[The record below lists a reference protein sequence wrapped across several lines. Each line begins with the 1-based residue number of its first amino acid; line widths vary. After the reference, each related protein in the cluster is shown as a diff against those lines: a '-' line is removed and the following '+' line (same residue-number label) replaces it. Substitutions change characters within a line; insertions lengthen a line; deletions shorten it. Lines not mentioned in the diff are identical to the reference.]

1 MQVEFFQHNGIEEK
15 TMVSYAPLWDTM
27 KRKGISTYAL
37 INKYHFDAH
46 TLNSLKQ
53 NKSVTVNTIETL
65 CSILGCTP
73 NEVFEFVE

>member
-1 MQVEFFQHNGIEEK
+1 
-15 TMVSYAPLWDTM
+15 MVSYAPLWETM
-27 KRKGISTYAL
+27 RKRGISTYAL

-65 CSILGCTP
+65 CSILECTP
-73 NEVFEFVE
+73 NEVLEFIK

>member
-1 MQVEFFQHNGIEEK
+1 
-15 TMVSYAPLWDTM
+15 MVSYAPLWETM
-27 KRKGISTYAL
+27 KKREISTYAL